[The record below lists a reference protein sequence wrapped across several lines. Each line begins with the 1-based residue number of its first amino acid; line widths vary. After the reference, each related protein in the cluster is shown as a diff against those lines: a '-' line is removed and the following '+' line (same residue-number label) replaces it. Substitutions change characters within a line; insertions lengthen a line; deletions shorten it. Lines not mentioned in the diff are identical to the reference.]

1 MHTWLLVGA
10 VIDLDVTYFFQLALF
25 LLLLVTLNW
34 LMFRPMLGILEK
46 RRTATDEREREA
58 VRQEREA
65 AELTSAYAREMGQAT
80 AAGMQVR
87 NRLREEALREEAE
100 QLGHAREQAARWLE
114 AGVAEYRREVES
126 ARQAA
131 KPMVDGAA
139 TEIVALLTRGTDGQN
154 KGGRP

>member
-1 MHTWLLVGA
+1 MHTWLVVGA

-34 LMFRPMLGILEK
+34 LMFKPMLGILEK

-58 VRQEREA
+58 VRQEKES
-65 AELTSAYAREMGQAT
+65 AELLTAYSRDMGQAT

-87 NRLREEALREEAE
+87 NKLREEALREEAE
-100 QLGHAREQAARWLE
+100 VLGQSREQAARWLE
-114 AGVAEYRREVES
+114 AGVSEYRAEVER

-131 KPMVDGAA
+131 LPMVEGTAA
-139 TEIVALLTRGTDGQN
+139 EVVTLLTGAGGSAH
-154 KGGRP
+154 KGGGL